1 MSKKILI
8 IDDEADVMRTVVYR
22 LKAKGYEV
30 VTAGNGKD
38 GIEMARTNRPDL
50 ILLDFRLPD
59 LEAKDI
65 ANQIRATEGN
75 GQVLIILATAS
86 IDAIEDK
93 ARSCGAADY
102 MTKPFSPEILYA
114 KVEKQIGLL

>member
-1 MSKKILI
+1 
-8 IDDEADVMRTVVYR
+8 
-22 LKAKGYEV
+22 
-30 VTAGNGKD
+30 
-38 GIEMARTNRPDL
+38 MARTNRPDL